1 MLGLDNF
8 NLRYILLGMIL
19 IGMSGGLL
27 GTYAVLRKRSLLG
40 DALAHSALPGV
51 VIAFLITG
59 SKDIVPLLI
68 GATATGV
75 VGVLV
80 IQLIV
85 NRTRIKPDAAI
96 GMVLSVFF
104 GIGIVFLTYAQQ
116 TAAGNQS
123 GLDKFLFGQAAAI
136 VPRDVQVM
144 LVITVVIVAMLLLFY
159 KEFKMMIF
167 DYDYCRSIGFPAA
180 RIDLLLMALIV
191 LTVMNGLQAVGVILI
206 AAMLITPAAAA
217 RFWSDKLHIVL
228 VLAMIAGI
236 LSGISGTYVSAA
248 APRIPT
254 GPVMVLT
261 ATGIFTISAVV
272 APRKGL
278 IARLVRQYNNR
289 RRQHMQ
295 HILRAYYEIRE
306 QHAYPQ
312 KISITE
318 LANYL
323 GVFERRLRPALRALQ
338 KKNWITLR
346 DRNISLNEKGEEQA
360 LHIIKS
366 HRLWEHYLL
375 NRHILQKDHV
385 HAPADNIEHILTVDI
400 VARLEEILREQGVN
414 VEKIIR
420 PQTQEAAT

>member
-159 KEFKMMIF
+159 NEFKLLIF
-167 DYDYCRSIGFPAA
+167 D
-180 RIDLLLMALIV
+180 
-191 LTVMNGLQAVGVILI
+191 
-206 AAMLITPAAAA
+206 
-217 RFWSDKLHIVL
+217 
-228 VLAMIAGI
+228 
-236 LSGISGTYVSAA
+236 
-248 APRIPT
+248 
-254 GPVMVLT
+254 
-261 ATGIFTISAVV
+261 
-272 APRKGL
+272 
-278 IARLVRQYNNR
+278 
-289 RRQHMQ
+289 
-295 HILRAYYEIRE
+295 
-306 QHAYPQ
+306 
-312 KISITE
+312 
-318 LANYL
+318 
-323 GVFERRLRPALRALQ
+323 
-338 KKNWITLR
+338 
-346 DRNISLNEKGEEQA
+346 
-360 LHIIKS
+360 
-366 HRLWEHYLL
+366 
-375 NRHILQKDHV
+375 
-385 HAPADNIEHILTVDI
+385 
-400 VARLEEILREQGVN
+400 
-414 VEKIIR
+414 
-420 PQTQEAAT
+420 